1 MSPRKKV
8 TEDQQVPE
16 LETVPEQSQQAESP
30 KEPASV
36 PRRPPSSA
44 ADILILNDQERGF
57 TPEDSEDVKWNYLS
71 GAMHTHKILTG
82 VVSGIETLENG
93 NIICAVDYEGVRIL
107 VPGREM
113 FMDTWPEDSL
123 PSIRYQVRLRRCLG
137 ATIDFML
144 SGIDFTHRAAVGS
157 RREALKQRQARYYGT
172 NRVKVGSRVACRV
185 IGVGNNRI
193 TVEAVGVDSI
203 IPASE

>member
-1 MSPRKKV
+1 MCIRDS
-8 TEDQQVPE
+8 
-16 LETVPEQSQQAESP
+16 
-30 KEPASV
+30 
-36 PRRPPSSA
+36 PSSA

-82 VVSGIETLENG
+82 GVSGIDTLENG

-157 RREALKQRQARYYGT
+157 RREALKQRQARYYLSLIHICFWLFDHSMPL
-172 NRVKVGSRVACRV
+172 RASSAGSEMILSSSWGKTA
-185 IGVGNNRI
+185 
-193 TVEAVGVDSI
+193 
-203 IPASE
+203 

>member
-16 LETVPEQSQQAESP
+16 LETVPDQSQQAESP

-93 NIICAVDYEGVRIL
+93 NIIAQLTTRASAFWSLAGRCSWT
-107 VPGREM
+107 PGRR
-113 FMDTWPEDSL
+113 TVCR
-123 PSIRYQVRLRRCLG
+123 PSATRY
-137 ATIDFML
+137 A
-144 SGIDFTHRAAVGS
+144 
-157 RREALKQRQARYYGT
+157 
-172 NRVKVGSRVACRV
+172 
-185 IGVGNNRI
+185 
-193 TVEAVGVDSI
+193 
-203 IPASE
+203 